1 MWRGFYAR
9 TTSFIKLLNF
19 NEFPYFYVLKEQKW
33 MFLGLIGRRFDDKI
47 SKFKENLTT
56 QKEV

>member
-1 MWRGFYAR
+1 
-9 TTSFIKLLNF
+9 
-19 NEFPYFYVLKEQKW
+19 